1 MIRTGGTSVAVLLL
15 VASAALA
22 HQGVKNPAVKARMD
36 VMSAIG
42 DNTKLLGRMA
52 KGEVAFDAG
61 TARAAAA
68 AIAGGAERTPILFA
82 AREHDPVSEARL
94 NIWSNFEDFSLKSDA
109 LKEAAEAA
117 QGMTSEGELRVA
129 LAEIGAA
136 CRSCHADYRD

>member
-52 KGEVAFDAG
+52 KGEVAF
-61 TARAAAA
+61 
-68 AIAGGAERTPILFA
+68 
-82 AREHDPVSEARL
+82 
-94 NIWSNFEDFSLKSDA
+94 
-109 LKEAAEAA
+109 
-117 QGMTSEGELRVA
+117 
-129 LAEIGAA
+129 
-136 CRSCHADYRD
+136 